1 MLMFYEREGRVE
13 MDSEDPVG
21 FGGVEERYRAVG
33 V

>member
-1 MLMFYEREGRVE
+1 MFCEGEGSVE
-13 MDSEDPVG
+13 MDCEDPVG